1 MVRSAVAGVVTTPKP
16 REKIGQ
22 YLKKG
27 DLVVEVH
34 EFETVRAEIA
44 IPDREIGDVKVGQA
58 VVVKARA
65 YPERAFQGR
74 EGWRGKVFRVTTAL
88 ENPDLLLRPEMTG
101 TAKIYWASVGYST
114 SSPEGS
120 PATCGS
126 SSGPGGNARSSPG
139 RDWNFLGVISLST
152 EWTTQTEKQLSPP
165 T

>member
-1 MVRSAVAGVVTTPKP
+1 VLARLVGQRSHLEDQLRLVMVRSAVAGVVTTPKP

-44 IPDREIGDVKVGQA
+44 IPEREIGDVKVGQA

-74 EGWRGKVFRVTTAL
+74 VTAIAPAAIKEEEGWRGKVFRVTTTL
-88 ENPDLLLRPEMTG
+88 ENPDLVLRSEMTG
-101 TAKIYWASVGYST
+101 TAKIY
-114 SSPEGS
+114 
-120 PATCGS
+120 CGERRLFDVLTRRL
-126 SSGPGGNARSSPG
+126 ARYLRVEFWS
-139 RDWNFLGVISLST
+139 W
-152 EWTTQTEKQLSPP
+152 W
-165 T
+165 

>member
-1 MVRSAVAGVVTTPKP
+1 MVRSAVADVVTTPKP

-65 YPERAFQGR
+65 YPERACQGR
-74 EGWRGKVFRVTTAL
+74 VTAIAPAAIKEEEGWRGKGPRVWTAL
-88 ENPDLLLRPEMTG
+88 EKPDRFP
-101 TAKIYWASVGYST
+101 
-114 SSPEGS
+114 
-120 PATCGS
+120 
-126 SSGPGGNARSSPG
+126 R
-139 RDWNFLGVISLST
+139 
-152 EWTTQTEKQLSPP
+152 TQV
-165 T
+165 